1 MLWAAETLPVA
12 PTAERGSGVSSIVLV
27 TRSGARAFAGIMFV
41 TGSRVVSVKL
51 IIPRA
56 TTTAPA
62 VAKTLIL
69 RITLFPQCARPLRST
84 EID

>member
-1 MLWAAETLPVA
+1 
-12 PTAERGSGVSSIVLV
+12 
-27 TRSGARAFAGIMFV
+27 
-41 TGSRVVSVKL
+41 VSVTL

-56 TTTAPA
+56 TATAPA

-84 EID
+84 EIG